1 MESADLSLA
10 MVRTTPY
17 RLILKLSW
25 DNEWPANSDFVLRKR
40 KKSAEAI
47 SGKQGV
53 LPSPPLES
61 WNEAAA

>member
-1 MESADLSLA
+1 MRSADLSLA
-10 MVRTTPY
+10 MVRATPY

-47 SGKQGV
+47 WQTRRLAYCRFAFS
-53 LPSPPLES
+53 
-61 WNEAAA
+61 AT